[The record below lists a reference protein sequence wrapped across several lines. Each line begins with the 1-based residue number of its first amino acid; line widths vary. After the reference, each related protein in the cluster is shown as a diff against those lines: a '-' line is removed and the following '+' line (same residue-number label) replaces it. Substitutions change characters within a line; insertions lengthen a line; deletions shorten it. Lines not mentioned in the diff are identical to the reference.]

1 MSGKIEF
8 MWKVLAD
15 VTCYVEGRSV
25 KDGIRNGFL
34 GRAFGMGAEFIAKS
48 FKVQLFKG
56 AN

>member
-1 MSGKIEF
+1 

-15 VTCYVEGRSV
+15 VTRYVEGRSV

-34 GRAFGMGAEFIAKS
+34 GRAFGMGPEFIAKS